1 MHTSQIHQ
9 HVEKNSVLLKEVL
22 THRGERARGAFVDNI
37 VLHSRDDADGARK
50 CDAGECNIAG
60 SGCAAGVFVIL
71 TLIIETQS
79 SSRRLI
85 DTSRKRIVW
94 TLSLAFWQQKNFYGS
109 GLVSDGR
116 SPKRLF
122 CASRRRRF
130 GGTDFDRD
138 DASMHARPSI
148 EAAAI
153 TPATASTRRSDA
165 QFGFEQIVHCL
176 RIGLAAG

>member
-85 DTSRKRIVW
+85 DTSRKPIVW

-109 GLVSDGR
+109 GLVSDRR

-122 CASRRRRF
+122 ARVAAADSAVRIFIETMHRCTRAPQSRRRRSRRHRVNAPF
-130 GGTDFDRD
+130 R
-138 DASMHARPSI
+138 RP
-148 EAAAI
+148 
-153 TPATASTRRSDA
+153 
-165 QFGFEQIVHCL
+165 VWL
-176 RIGLAAG
+176 